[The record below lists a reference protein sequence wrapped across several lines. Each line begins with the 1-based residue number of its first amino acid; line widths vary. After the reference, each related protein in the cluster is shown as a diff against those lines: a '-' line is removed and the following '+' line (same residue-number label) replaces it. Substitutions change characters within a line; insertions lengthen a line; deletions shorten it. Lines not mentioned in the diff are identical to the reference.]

1 MIRKLAALA
10 VTAFFP
16 GAGWT
21 SDTVVLTTPDGSYTV
36 SGKLLSFGGG
46 YYRVETDH
54 GSLTLEQGDVTCT
67 GAACPTPDA
76 LVSHALVSGPADMI
90 HLLMPPLLESF
101 AKRKGLSYRRI
112 FANDDAVTWELSDL
126 TTGHLIVSIKGQVGS
141 EDDVFT
147 RLVAREVDLS
157 FGRREAGR
165 GVDQDVIAL
174 DALVP
179 VVSVDNPRAMITLQQ
194 FRGLLTGGID
204 NWSELDGPD
213 MPIRLHLLQG
223 RDVTRSLA
231 RVFPGLR
238 ANGDTLHQDAKLLAA
253 AVASDP
259 TAIGLVPLSRIGNT
273 VPLVISGP
281 CGLASPATRSTVK
294 AEDYP
299 LTQPLFLH
307 RNGARQP
314 RIIRDFMDF
323 ARSNEAQPVISAA
336 GFIDQ
341 GIGRI
346 PFERQ
351 GDRLANAILTVGD
364 DEERMGEIQRMVAA
378 LLQGDRLT
386 LTFRF
391 RDGSSELDPQSVSN
405 VRRLSDAIWRGEF
418 DGKEL
423 VFVGFSDG
431 DGGADGNL
439 RLSQRRARA
448 VRRAVSA
455 LAGDSP
461 VILSEDGF
469 GEILPMACDDT
480 AWGRQVNRRV
490 EVWLRDPVAQ
500 PDR

>member
-10 VTAFFP
+10 AIAFFP

-21 SDTVVLTTPDGSYTV
+21 SDAVVLTTPDGSYNV
-36 SGKLLSFGGG
+36 SGQLLSFEGG
-46 YYRVETDH
+46 YYRVETEH
-54 GSLTLEQGDVTCT
+54 GPLALEQGDVTCS
-67 GAACPTPDA
+67 GAACPTPEA
-76 LVSHALVSGPADMI
+76 LVSHALVGGPADMI

-112 FANDDAVTWELSDL
+112 FTNDDAVTWELSDL
-126 TTGHLIVSIKGQVGS
+126 TTGHLTASIKGQVGS
-141 EDDVFT
+141 EDDVMT
-147 RLVAREVDLS
+147 LLVSRDMDLS
-157 FGRREAGR
+157 FGRKEAGR
-165 GVDQDVIAL
+165 EVDQDVIAL

-179 VVSVDNPRAMITLQQ
+179 IVSVDNPRAMITLQQ

-213 MPIRLHLLQG
+213 TPIRLHLPEG
-223 RDVTRSLA
+223 RDVIRALT

-238 ANGDTLHQDAKLLAA
+238 ANGDVLHRDAKLLAS

-259 TAIGLVPLSRIGNT
+259 TALGLVPLSRIGNT

-307 RNGARQP
+307 RNGASQP
-314 RIIRDFMDF
+314 RIIRDFIAY
-323 ARSNEAQPVISAA
+323 ARSHEAQSVISAS

-351 GDRLANAILTVGD
+351 GDRLANAILTAGD
-364 DEERMGEIQRMVAA
+364 DQQRMEEIQRMIAA

-391 RDGSSELDPQSVSN
+391 RDGSSELDPQSQSN
-405 VRRLSDAIWRGEF
+405 VRRLSDAIWRGDF

-423 VFVGFSDG
+423 VFVGFTDG
-431 DGGADGNL
+431 DGAADGNL
-439 RLSQRRARA
+439 RLSQRRAAA

-455 LAGDSP
+455 FAGDSP
-461 VILSEDGF
+461 VVLSEDGF
-469 GEILPMACDDT
+469 GEVLPMACDDT

-500 PDR
+500 PER

>member
-1 MIRKLAALA
+1 MIRAL
-10 VTAFFP
+10 T
-16 GAGWT
+16 
-21 SDTVVLTTPDGSYTV
+21 
-36 SGKLLSFGGG
+36 
-46 YYRVETDH
+46 
-54 GSLTLEQGDVTCT
+54 
-67 GAACPTPDA
+67 
-76 LVSHALVSGPADMI
+76 
-90 HLLMPPLLESF
+90 
-101 AKRKGLSYRRI
+101 
-112 FANDDAVTWELSDL
+112 
-126 TTGHLIVSIKGQVGS
+126 
-141 EDDVFT
+141 
-147 RLVAREVDLS
+147 
-157 FGRREAGR
+157 
-165 GVDQDVIAL
+165 
-174 DALVP
+174 
-179 VVSVDNPRAMITLQQ
+179 
-194 FRGLLTGGID
+194 
-204 NWSELDGPD
+204 
-213 MPIRLHLLQG
+213 
-223 RDVTRSLA
+223 

-238 ANGDTLHQDAKLLAA
+238 ANGDVLHRDAKLLAS

-259 TAIGLVPLSRIGNT
+259 TALGLVPLSRIGNT

-314 RIIRDFMDF
+314 RIIRDFIAY
-323 ARSNEAQPVISAA
+323 ARSHEAQSVISAS

-364 DEERMGEIQRMVAA
+364 DQQRMEEIQRMIAA

-391 RDGSSELDPQSVSN
+391 RDGSSELDPQSQSN
-405 VRRLSDAIWRGEF
+405 VRRLSDAIWRGDF

-423 VFVGFSDG
+423 VFVGFTDG
-431 DGGADGNL
+431 DGAADGNL
-439 RLSQRRARA
+439 RLSQRRAAA

-455 LAGDSP
+455 FAGDSP
-461 VILSEDGF
+461 VVLSEDGF
-469 GEILPMACDDT
+469 GEVLPMACDDT

-500 PDR
+500 PER